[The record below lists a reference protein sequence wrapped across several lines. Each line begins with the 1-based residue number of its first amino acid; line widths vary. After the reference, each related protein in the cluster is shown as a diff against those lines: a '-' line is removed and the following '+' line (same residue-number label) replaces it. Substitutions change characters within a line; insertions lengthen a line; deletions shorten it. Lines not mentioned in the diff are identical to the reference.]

1 MKQELLKQEEI
12 GISKRPKMATKKK
25 EADVKKTVIT
35 SVVIT
40 LTIVAAFIATF
51 IGGMH
56 YANTIHADREAA
68 VKAATSPKAQAPQN
82 Q

>member
-25 EADVKKTVIT
+25 ESDVKKTVIT
-35 SVVIT
+35 SVVLT
-40 LTIVAAFIATF
+40 LVIVAAFIATF

-68 VKAATSPKAQAPQN
+68 VKAVTSLKAQTPQ

>member
-25 EADVKKTVIT
+25 EQDVKKTVIT
-35 SVVIT
+35 SVVLT
-40 LTIVAAFIATF
+40 LVIVAAFIATF

-68 VKAATSPKAQAPQN
+68 VKAVTSLKAQTPQ